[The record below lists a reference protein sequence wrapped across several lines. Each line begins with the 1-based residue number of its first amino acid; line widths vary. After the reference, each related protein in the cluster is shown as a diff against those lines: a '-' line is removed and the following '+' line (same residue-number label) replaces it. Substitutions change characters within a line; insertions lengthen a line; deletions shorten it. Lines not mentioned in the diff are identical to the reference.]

1 MSVSQAAILRPVTE
15 RLLRSLKIGPGVRI
29 LDLGCGAGDV
39 SVLAAEFVG
48 PTGLVLIQTL
58 KLKT

>member
-1 MSVSQAAILRPVTE
+1 MSVPQAAILRPVTE

>member
-1 MSVSQAAILRPVTE
+1 MSVSQAAVLRPVTE